1 MVKALLGKKV
11 GMTRIFGEK
20 GRMIPVTLVEAGPC
34 PVVQRKN
41 SETDGYEA
49 VQLGFGEKKLKRVT
63 KPMQGHYAK
72 ADAAPAR
79 VLREFPV
86 EPDSELNTGDKV
98 TVDMFEAGDRV
109 DVAGFTKGRGF
120 AGVIKRHGFKGGPA
134 SHGSNHHR
142 EPGSVGQAAD
152 PSRVFKNM
160 KLPGRMGNK
169 RVTTQNLEVVYVD
182 AEKNVIAVRGAI
194 PGANGGFVEVRKS
207 VKGS

>member
-34 PVVQRKN
+34 PVVQRK
-41 SETDGYEA
+41 SSDTDGYEA
-49 VQLGFGEKKLKRVT
+49 VQLGFGQKKPKRVT

-72 ADAAPAR
+72 AGVAPAR
-79 VLREFPV
+79 VLREFRV
-86 EPDSELNTGDKV
+86 EPGAELDVGDAV
-98 TVDMFEAGDRV
+98 TVEMFGVGERV
-109 DVAGFTKGRGF
+109 DVVGYSKGRGF

-142 EPGSVGQAAD
+142 EPGSIGQAAD
-152 PSRVFKNM
+152 PSRVFKNL
-160 KLPGRMGNK
+160 KLPGRMGNR
-169 RVTTQNLEVVYVD
+169 RVTMENLEVVHVD

>member
-34 PVVQRKN
+34 PVVQRKS

-49 VQLGFGEKKLKRVT
+49 VQLGFGQKKPKRVT

-72 ADAAPAR
+72 AGVAPAT
-79 VLREFPV
+79 VLREFRV
-86 EPDSELNTGDKV
+86 ELDAELDVGDAV
-98 TVDMFEAGDRV
+98 TVDMFGVGERV
-109 DVAGFTKGRGF
+109 DVVGYSKGRGF
-120 AGVIKRHGFKGGPA
+120 AGVIKRHGFKGGPET
-134 SHGSNHHR
+134 HGSNHHR

-152 PSRVFKNM
+152 PSRVFKNR

-169 RVTTQNLEVVYVD
+169 RVTTENLEVVHVD
-182 AEKNVIAVRGAI
+182 PEKNVLAVRGAV
-194 PGANGGFVEVRKS
+194 PGANGGVVEVRKS

>member
-1 MVKALLGKKV
+1 MVKTLLGKKV

-34 PVVQRKN
+34 PIVQRKS

-49 VQLGFGEKKLKRVT
+49 VQLGFGQKKPKRVS

-72 ADAAPAR
+72 AGVAPVE
-79 VLREFPV
+79 VLREIRV
-86 EPDSELNTGDKV
+86 EPDSELNVGDAM
-98 TVDMFEAGDRV
+98 TVDVFEVGDRV
-109 DVAGFTKGRGF
+109 DVVGDSKGRGF
-120 AGVIKRHGFKGGPA
+120 AGVIKRHGFKGGPE

-152 PSRVFKNM
+152 PSRVFKNR

-169 RVTTQNLEVVYVD
+169 RVTMQSLEVVHVD
-182 AEKNVIAVRGAI
+182 PEKNVLAVRGAI
-194 PGANGGFVEVRKS
+194 PGAKGGIVEVRKS
-207 VKGS
+207 VKGR